1 MANEQVAGG
10 VGNDHVTL
18 NLVTGTPVDGV
29 IGGLIGHYAGEKF
42 GDGVN
47 SVIDIHMD
55 NG

>member
-1 MANEQVAGG
+1 MI
-10 VGNDHVTL
+10 DHDTL
-18 NLVTGTPVDGV
+18 NLLTGAPADGV

-47 SVIDIHMD
+47 SVIDSHMD